1 MRGMGAFQMAQMKH
15 RDARVS
21 AMCKH
26 LRDAI
31 TLWEEIQLYPFQ
43 KPESEIPPLPPAPP
57 PTIQVLPSE
66 KLAYSI
72 KEAAAALRIGR
83 TTLWRAVKDK
93 KLAIT
98 KLGNR
103 TLIPADALRAWI
115 ASTPPK
121 K

>member
-1 MRGMGAFQMAQMKH
+1 MGAFQMAQMKH

-31 TLWEEIQLYPFQ
+31 TLWEEIQLYPFE
-43 KPESEIPPLPPAPP
+43 KPEPEPAPPSPPP

-72 KEAAAALRIGR
+72 NEAAIALSVGR
-83 TTLWRAVKDK
+83 TTLWRAIKDK
-93 KLAIT
+93 KLAT
-98 KLGNR
+98 VKFGNR
-103 TLIPADALRAWI
+103 RLIPVDALRAWI
-115 ASTPPK
+115 ATLKPK